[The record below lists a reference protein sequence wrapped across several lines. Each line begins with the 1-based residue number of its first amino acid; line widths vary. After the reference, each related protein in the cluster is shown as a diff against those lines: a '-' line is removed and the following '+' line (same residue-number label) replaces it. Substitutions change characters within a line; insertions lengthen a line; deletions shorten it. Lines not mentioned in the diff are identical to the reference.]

1 MVEPVER
8 DARGILHPDAGLHR
22 FTLTRHAPSPALG
35 RFVDRY
41 WEVAW
46 DLPDGER
53 HEQHVLVHPV
63 VNVVLG
69 DGPAT
74 VSGLQT
80 RRFTRVLEG
89 RGRVLGVM
97 FRPAG
102 FRAFLNAPMS
112 SITDRVL
119 PADDILGPAPEP
131 VPEDLEAWLG
141 AFIPA
146 YPQPCEETTQLVER
160 IARDRSIRRVNELA
174 ELAGMTVRALQRQF
188 ADHVGISP
196 KWVIRRYRLY
206 DAAELARGDG
216 VDWAQLAAH
225 LGYADQAHLVRDFTA
240 AVGTPPAAYAR
251 ATRG

>member
-8 DARGILHPDAGLHR
+8 DARGILHPDARR
-22 FTLTRHAPSPALG
+22 FTLTRYAPSPDLG
-35 RFVDRY
+35 RFVDRF
-41 WEVAW
+41 WEVLW

-53 HEQHVLVHPV
+53 HEQHVLIHPT

-102 FRAFLNAPMS
+102 FRAFLNAPMT
-112 SITDRVL
+112 SITDQIL
-119 PADDILGPAPEP
+119 LADDVLGTAAPEP
-131 VPEDLEAWLG
+131 APDAVEAWLG
-141 AFIPA
+141 ALVPA
-146 YPQPCEETTQLVER
+146 GPQPCEETTRLVER
-160 IARDRSIRRVNELA
+160 VAHDRSIRRVDELA
-174 ELAGMTVRALQRQF
+174 DVAGITVRALQRRF
-188 ADHVGISP
+188 ADHVGIGP
-196 KWVIRRYRLY
+196 KWLIRRYRLY
-206 DAAELARGDG
+206 DAAELASHGDCVG
-216 VDWAQLAAH
+216 WAQLATN

-240 AVGTPPAAYAR
+240 TVGMPPTAYAR
-251 ATRG
+251 ATR